1 MSVAMRHGEH
11 ARNVA
16 RAQCSRNL
24 TCCILLTLM
33 VVVALAACRRNGPT
47 LFDQTIPPNRWIQL
61 MDGGPHTG
69 KANAGSAVLAYS
81 YERLPSSKPD
91 VSLSIE
97 GQILSVIGD
106 VEQVNIYVLGLDGQG
121 KAISRTVV
129 FASGYKRSVYF
140 RQSWGFQ
147 KYVTLPPETAAMA
160 FHTYTKRSRGR
171 K

>member
-1 MSVAMRHGEH
+1 
-11 ARNVA
+11 
-16 RAQCSRNL
+16 
-24 TCCILLTLM
+24 
-33 VVVALAACRRNGPT
+33 
-47 LFDQTIPPNRWIQL
+47 

-69 KANAGSAVLAYS
+69 KANAGSAVLSYT

-91 VSLSIE
+91 VNLAIE
-97 GQILSVIGD
+97 GQILSVRGD
-106 VEQVNIYVLGLDGQG
+106 VDQVNIYVLGLDGEG

-129 FASGYKRSVYF
+129 FASGYRRSVYF

>member
-1 MSVAMRHGEH
+1 MRVAKRHSEH
-11 ARNVA
+11 ARKAV
-16 RAQCSRNL
+16 RAQCSCNL
-24 TCCILLTLM
+24 PCCILLTLL
-33 VVVALAACRRNGPT
+33 VVVVLAACRRNGPT
-47 LFDQTIPPNRWIQL
+47 LFDQTIPPHRWIEL

-69 KANAGSAVLAYS
+69 KANAGSAVLHYT
-81 YERLPSSKPD
+81 YKRLPSSKPD
-91 VSLSIE
+91 INLSIE
-97 GQILSVIGD
+97 GQILSVQGD

-121 KAISRTVV
+121 KAISRTVI